1 MKRETRIRAIA
12 RLVAMHSAESLA
24 TAAEDYAAK
33 QTRSASNPALAAEAA
48 AKAWAARQTAT
59 AAEGAWKALARPQ
72 RDYALKGHA
81 AAMSL
86 ASAAVSMGGRY
97 SGDTESAT
105 GWGETARATTSTTS
119 GDRYSSRC
127 TYRKV
132 DGFHA
137 VTITID
143 GMVDLLAAPELA
155 RVSAAEG
162 LPLISY
168 NASTGAAVWVAA
180 KNKRLSAVHG
190 WIAAGGGIVYHS
202 TQSMEHARG
211 GLARK
216 ARAAEREAAR
226 ARLDARADRRA
237 RLVVRLCRGAVAT
250 VGDALAAGYCE
261 PGIKAWQEKNGIG
274 DSAPLAELVRT
285 GDPLATQLAFNL
297 ARRLRR
303 ETAAVS
309 G

>member
-1 MKRETRIRAIA
+1 MR
-12 RLVAMHSAESLA
+12 
-24 TAAEDYAAK
+24 
-33 QTRSASNPALAAEAA
+33 
-48 AKAWAARQTAT
+48 
-59 AAEGAWKALARPQ
+59 
-72 RDYALKGHA
+72 
-81 AAMSL
+81 L
-86 ASAAVSMGGRY
+86 ASAATRLGGRY
-97 SGDTESAT
+97 SGDTTTAIAWGDAT
-105 GWGETARATTSTTS
+105 AATTSTSS
-119 GDRYSSRC
+119 GDRYSRGC
-127 TYRKV
+127 KYHKI
-132 DGFHA
+132 DGRHS
-137 VTITID
+137 VTITVE
-143 GMVDLLAAPELA
+143 GVVDLLAAPELA
-155 RVSAAEG
+155 RDSAAEG

-168 NASTGAAVWVAA
+168 TASTGAAVWVVA

-202 TQSMEHARG
+202 TQSMQHARS

-216 ARAAEREAAR
+216 ARAAEREAAS